1 MARRGAR
8 GRAAF
13 SRCLLPQN
21 SLRFV
26 LGQKTPRRRDPEAVV
41 QFQAEA
47 RFARGARESCGPVS
61 QDNGPVMVRSA
72 QRRRRPRRDR
82 HGRGLRGLLYPSDL
96 PAARSRAERFDALVL
111 EALEPIEARWRTEL
125 TDLDVAVDDVPDL
138 RLNPDQTVV
147 WEDGVLEDRDVPLA
161 RLVPAGVDRR
171 GQPTRARIVV
181 YRRPLEV
188 RARDGADLADLV
200 HDVLVEQVAAYLGLD
215 PDVVEGEG

>member
-1 MARRGAR
+1 LTTLHSVRARSTQG
-8 GRAAF
+8 
-13 SRCLLPQN
+13 
-21 SLRFV
+21 
-26 LGQKTPRRRDPEAVV
+26 RRRL
-41 QFQAEA
+41 
-47 RFARGARESCGPVS
+47 
-61 QDNGPVMVRSA
+61 
-72 QRRRRPRRDR
+72 RRDR
-82 HGRGLRGLLYPSDL
+82 HGRGLRGLLYPAHL

-138 RLNPDQTVV
+138 RVNNSDRTMV
-147 WEDGVLEDRDVPLA
+147 WEDGVVEEGDVPLA

-200 HDVLVEQVAAYLGLD
+200 HDVLVEQVAAYLNLD
-215 PDVVEGEG
+215 PDVIEGDG